1 MTTPAAPAE
10 KTPEPEWDD
19 DVPAV
24 EEAPEK
30 AEAPAPVEEKAPPPA
45 APAHPRSLVLKARR
59 LGYTAEE
66 IAALSTADLRAD
78 VDAVEREEYL
88 AQRERFYAEQRQQP
102 EQARPAE
109 KPAPEPEA
117 DPLDFDV
124 AEYEPAVGKL
134 LSALRDKVRHLEKQ
148 TTQHAEIESR
158 RQATTLVEAY
168 DAAFEQVGDDRAG
181 AGSGL
186 DFAPGSP
193 ERDFRET
200 ILRATDLSKAKTARQ
215 TTAAIVATYRRL
227 FGDKPA
233 AAGSAAPAATDA
245 YAAAEG
251 QPVKAGRPQD
261 PKTGRF
267 VPAEV
272 EEEEAEREE
281 VRGKFGRAGVAVP
294 THRAGAAEPR
304 GVAKAKKVFAAG
316 MRDLSASSNGTVED
330 PGDEW

>member
-1 MTTPAAPAE
+1 MSNPAE
-10 KTPEPEWDD
+10 SATNPPESDWDD
-19 DVPAV
+19 DVPAA

-30 AEAPAPVEEKAPPPA
+30 AAAPAEEPAPAPEPA
-45 APAHPRSLVLKARR
+45 RPAHPRSLVLKARR

-66 IAALSTADLRAD
+66 IAALSTADLKAD

-102 EQARPAE
+102 EAPKPAE

-117 DPLDFDV
+117 DPLDFDA
-124 AEYEPAVGKL
+124 AEYEPAVAKL

-200 ILRATDLSKAKTARQ
+200 ILRATDLTKAKTARQ

-233 AAGSAAPAATDA
+233 APKPAAPAADA

-294 THRAGAAEPR
+294 THRAGAAEPK

-316 MRDLSASSNGTVED
+316 MRDLSASANGTVED